1 VDGVI
6 VTALRRIHNSQGD
19 VFHVMKRKDDGFN
32 GFGEAYFSTI
42 NQGDIKGWKK
52 HTKMTLNLVVPIGE
66 IEFVVFDKRT
76 NNSFSIRLSQDN
88 YKRLTVSPNLWVA
101 FRGLGK
107 YNMLLNIAS
116 IEHDSSEAI
125 NINIDEINFNWV

>member
-1 VDGVI
+1 MDGVI
-6 VTALRRIHNSQGD
+6 ITSLRRIHNSQGD
-19 VFHVMKRKDDGFN
+19 VFHAMKRKDDGFN

-42 NQGDIKGWKK
+42 NQGEIKGWKK

-116 IEHDSSEAI
+116 IEHDPSEAI
-125 NINIDEINFNWV
+125 NINIDEIDFKWV

>member
-6 VTALRRIHNSQGD
+6 VTSLRQIHNLQGD
-19 VFHVMKRKDDGFN
+19 VFHAMKRNDDGFN